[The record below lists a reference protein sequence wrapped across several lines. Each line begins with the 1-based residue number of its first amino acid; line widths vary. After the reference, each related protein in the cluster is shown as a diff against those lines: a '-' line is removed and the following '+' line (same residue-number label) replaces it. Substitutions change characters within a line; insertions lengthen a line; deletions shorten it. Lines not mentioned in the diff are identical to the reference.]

1 MLSFKIKVS
10 YKLKLLYLF
19 FHACVCMLKDAK
31 IKHESLFFTEESGT
45 RNGKMLFKVAVN
57 KIHLIRN
64 KPPV

>member
-1 MLSFKIKVS
+1 
-10 YKLKLLYLF
+10 
-19 FHACVCMLKDAK
+19 MLKDAK

-45 RNGKMLFKVAVN
+45 WNGKMLFKVAVN